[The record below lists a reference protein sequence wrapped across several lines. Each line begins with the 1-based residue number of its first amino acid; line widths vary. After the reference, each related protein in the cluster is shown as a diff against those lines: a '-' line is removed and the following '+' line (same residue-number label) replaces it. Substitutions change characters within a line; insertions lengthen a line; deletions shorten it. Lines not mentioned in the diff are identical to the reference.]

1 MEKEKAIKIM
11 IALAVV
17 LAAICV
23 LSTTAQMC
31 EAREIKELHIGY
43 QPITHHIAEMTAMEK
58 GWWKRDL
65 ERFGIEKVTDT
76 EFLSGPPE
84 MTAMMAGEL
93 DVAYVGTAPPI
104 SAIDKGL
111 DAKIVAAVNING
123 SAIVLLPEL
132 AANYTSPED
141 LKGLKIATYPPGSIQ
156 DTILKKWLKDNGI
169 DPENDLEIVPMEPGN
184 AITAI
189 DARAVNGVFL
199 ATPSPTIIEL
209 DGAGK
214 IVVLSGDMWPDHAC
228 CCLLASGELIREHP
242 ELLEQII
249 RIHINATEYNVEH
262 MDEAAEIF
270 AGKVGW
276 DVEKVKKSFNRTDM
290 KWIHNPHIEIPST
303 LEYAKVDY
311 EMGYTDKLL
320 TEDDLFDT
328 RFYDRVTGIAP
339 TPTLSPEVTP
349 AITPSPTPTPGFTVI
364 LTVVSLLVAF
374 LFLLFYFIWKNRMKE
389 NKILH
394 FVERRGVIE
403 LIGICVVIIIWQ
415 LVASFIVKETY
426 LLPSPYEVFLA
437 FYKVRELIPGD
448 IYVSLLHFGIGL
460 GAGAVV
466 GITLGALMGWFKMV
480 YRAIDP
486 IMEILR
492 AIPPIAWIPFAIIW
506 LKLTYYSAGF
516 VVFIGAVFPIML
528 NTYTGFRGVDKIYI
542 DAAKVLGCKKGTDL
556 IKSVLLPYSL
566 PYIAA
571 GIRIGMGVGWMCVVA
586 AEMFGASKE
595 GLGFRLWSEFYDL
608 HMMDKLVAYMIII
621 GLIALLLDR
630 VFMYF
635 VRKSRFSGER
645 G

>member
-1 MEKEKAIKIM
+1 MVNAEKEKAIKIL

-31 EAREIKELHIGY
+31 EARELKELHIGY

-76 EFLSGPPE
+76 EFPSGPPE

-141 LKGLKIATYPPGSIQ
+141 LKGLKIATFPPGSIQ

-189 DARAVNGVFL
+189 DARAVKGVFL
-199 ATPSPTIIEL
+199 ATPSPTLIEL
-209 DGAGK
+209 EGAGK

-249 RIHINATEYNVEH
+249 RIHINATEYNIEH
-262 MDEAAEIF
+262 IDEAAEIF

-311 EMGYTDKLL
+311 EMG
-320 TEDDLFDT
+320 
-328 RFYDRVTGIAP
+328 
-339 TPTLSPEVTP
+339 
-349 AITPSPTPTPGFTVI
+349 
-364 LTVVSLLVAF
+364 
-374 LFLLFYFIWKNRMKE
+374 
-389 NKILH
+389 
-394 FVERRGVIE
+394 
-403 LIGICVVIIIWQ
+403 
-415 LVASFIVKETY
+415 
-426 LLPSPYEVFLA
+426 
-437 FYKVRELIPGD
+437 
-448 IYVSLLHFGIGL
+448 
-460 GAGAVV
+460 
-466 GITLGALMGWFKMV
+466 
-480 YRAIDP
+480 
-486 IMEILR
+486 
-492 AIPPIAWIPFAIIW
+492 
-506 LKLTYYSAGF
+506 
-516 VVFIGAVFPIML
+516 
-528 NTYTGFRGVDKIYI
+528 
-542 DAAKVLGCKKGTDL
+542 
-556 IKSVLLPYSL
+556 
-566 PYIAA
+566 
-571 GIRIGMGVGWMCVVA
+571 
-586 AEMFGASKE
+586 
-595 GLGFRLWSEFYDL
+595 
-608 HMMDKLVAYMIII
+608 
-621 GLIALLLDR
+621 
-630 VFMYF
+630 
-635 VRKSRFSGER
+635 
-645 G
+645 